1 MQVWIDHGSGLV
13 SRYAHLSSIAPGV
26 QVGAVI
32 TKGQMVATVGNSGT
46 PASLDSRTADVHL
59 HLELWLGDHYIGTF
73 LRPIETREWVERIL
87 R

>member
-1 MQVWIDHGSGLV
+1 MWIDHGSGLV

-32 TKGQMVATVGNSGT
+32 RRGQIVAMVGNSGT
-46 PASLDSRTADVHL
+46 PASLYSRTEDVHL
-59 HLELWLGDHYIGTF
+59 HLELWVGDHYFGEF